1 MVLQEEIKEIFDDEY
16 GQFLHHIRQSEGAL
30 VYARYVEKNEYK
42 EDYSE
47 QSIKKAQERFAQK
60 SKEYLQNV
68 YPGRIENKYIKVD
81 RRKNEEK
88 NKNNRIGTFCNT
100 FDGSFYRMFL

>member
-68 YPGRIENKYIKVD
+68 YPGRYVIFLSPYAVFIMTKENAKSS
-81 RRKNEEK
+81 RFNRKKGIALLEN
-88 NKNNRIGTFCNT
+88 
-100 FDGSFYRMFL
+100 